1 MSPMEQLAKQEYDR
15 GYSDGK
21 SDFFAAGVAEG
32 EMRARQRMI
41 ANRVVA
47 NQHPF
52 AASGKPIIGLRLAE
66 IEDLQDIV
74 TKALKKS
81 FQLGQTY
88 WQQAD
93 SEYFSQNKKAD
104 ETQAKFYELEEEAR
118 ATIREALADHSGDA
132 NEMVAE
138 PVKHES
144 VMDYEHICA
153 LREIEQIQA
162 GDSYFFVR
170 PENDT
175 PTSRKMFFQGFE
187 RGFHKGL
194 KYAAQVDA
202 KAIRS
207 ERYFCQRCGKR
218 VGDKNGA
225 LEGIHTCTPPEDC
238 RGMK

>member
-52 AASGKPIIGLRLAE
+52 AASGKQIDHIADADKMVDTDGENKALRCFLMVYGTPGLTVGAMQAHLVRCGYPLWPAWVDSSHQEERL
-66 IEDLQDIV
+66 
-74 TKALKKS
+74 TKA
-81 FQLGQTY
+81 GA
-88 WQQAD
+88 QQW
-93 SEYFSQNKKAD
+93 
-104 ETQAKFYELEEEAR
+104 
-118 ATIREALADHSGDA
+118 IRFLL
-132 NEMVAE
+132 AE